1 MVTAEHIGKTV
12 TDGVREGV
20 LMAVYEDMDVNQ
32 LPAYRK
38 PELVAWVRPE
48 GGGTEWDVR
57 PSVLELA

>member
-20 LMAVYEDMDVNQ
+20 LMAVYEDVNVNQ
-32 LPAYRK
+32 LPPYRK

-48 GGGTEWDVR
+48 GGGIEWEAR
-57 PSVLELA
+57 PSTLELA